1 VALNLE
7 AEEEAQEVMLI
18 LVEVLRRTIGHTMT
32 GSIPITITILRIHE
46 LTSPVLMT
54 PLQPPIFS
62 TDPRV
67 ITDSIPVQGMYEQ
80 CVQKDL
86 DTYYPS

>member
-7 AEEEAQEVMLI
+7 EEEETQEVMLI
-18 LVEVLRRTIGHTMT
+18 LAEVSRRTIGHTMT
-32 GSIPITITILRIHE
+32 GSILITITILRIHE

-54 PLQPPIFS
+54 PLLPPIFM
-62 TDPRV
+62 TDLLV
-67 ITDSIPVQGMYEQ
+67 ITASTPVQGMYEQ

-86 DTYYPS
+86 DMDSRY